1 MNNMDVDCKV
11 VLLGS
16 VSVGKSSLIERYIHD
31 KYSTTSNMTIG
42 IDFVRKKEQTDDK
55 EVIFGIWDTTGSE
68 RYHSMTRMYYRNAN
82 AAIICYD
89 ITNQTS
95 FDKAYYWA
103 QELIAN
109 EENCRIYLCGTKKD
123 LVDNDQCSRDV
134 DVNMAMKL
142 AEDLKGDIFE
152 TSSKTGENVDLLFK
166 KIAQD
171 YINDKQFNGR
181 LNRDGSI
188 RLLQGQQPKLHR
200 CCHLT

>member
-1 MNNMDVDCKV
+1 MAMSSLVVDCKV

-31 KYSTTSNMTIG
+31 KYSTTSDM
-42 IDFVRKKEQTDDK
+42 
-55 EVIFGIWDTTGSE
+55 DTTGSE
-68 RYHSMTRMYYRNAN
+68 RYDSMTRMYYRNAN

-89 ITNQTS
+89 ITKQMS
-95 FDKAYYWA
+95 FDKAYHWA
-103 QELIAN
+103 QELLIN

-123 LVDNDQCSRDV
+123 LVDNNESSREV
-134 DVNMAMKL
+134 DVRLARKL

-171 YINDKQFNGR
+171 YTTDIQLIGPLHRNN
-181 LNRDGSI
+181 SI
-188 RLLQGQQPKLHR
+188 KLFQDHSPKLHR